1 MWTLTEV
8 DLEPI
13 SIGAAL
19 LGTGGGGNPY
29 LGRLRVRE
37 LLREGRRVDVVE
49 PDELADDDL
58 LVVSGAMGS
67 PVVSYEKLARGT
79 EEAEAARALEAHL
92 GRRFAAVA
100 PFEMG
105 GGNSFAAMAVA
116 AQLGIPVVDGDG
128 MGRAFPELQM
138 ITYLIYGGSPAPAA
152 LADEKGNTVV
162 LPTVVDAR
170 WLERLA
176 RAVTIEMGAHAG
188 LAACVMDGRHCRA
201 SIIPATLTYAQRI
214 GRAILDAR
222 RDKDD
227 PVDAALEET
236 GGHRH
241 IRGKVV
247 DVERRMSKGFAR
259 GHVTI
264 EGFGTDQG
272 REVRV
277 EFQNE
282 NLVIIEDGDVAAVV
296 PDLITL
302 VTSERCD
309 PITTEVV
316 RYGLRTD
323 LLVLP
328 APEKLTTA
336 TALEVVGP
344 RAFGL
349 DVDFRSAFASATGE
363 ESPNVASPGKDP
375 R

>member
-1 MWTLTEV
+1 VWTLTEA

-29 LGRLRVRE
+29 LGKLRVRQ
-37 LLREGRRVDVVE
+37 LLREGLRVDVIK
-49 PDELADDDL
+49 PDDVADDDF

-79 EEAEAARALEAHL
+79 EEADAARALQEHL
-92 GRRFAAVA
+92 GRPFTAIA

-116 AQLGIPVVDGDG
+116 AHLGVPVVDGDG

-138 ITYLIYGGSPAPAA
+138 ITYLIYGGAPAPAA
-152 LADEKGNTVV
+152 LADEKGNAVI
-162 LPTVVDAR
+162 LPTVVDAK
-170 WLERLA
+170 WLERIS
-176 RAVTIEMGAHAG
+176 RAVTIEMGGHTG
-188 LAACVMDGRHCRA
+188 LAACVMDGRHCRD
-201 SIIPATLTYAQRI
+201 SIIPGTLTYADQI
-214 GRAILDAR
+214 GRAIQDAR
-222 RDKDD
+222 ATKED
-227 PVDAALEET
+227 PVEATLEIT
-236 GGHRH
+236 GGYRH

-264 EGFGTDQG
+264 EGFGPDAG
-272 REVRV
+272 REATI

-282 NLVIIEDGDVAAVV
+282 NLVIIEEGEAQAVV
-296 PDLITL
+296 PDLISL
-302 VTSERCD
+302 VTTERAD

-323 LLVLP
+323 VLVLP
-328 APEKLTTA
+328 APDMLTTPR
-336 TALEVVGP
+336 ALEVVGP

-349 DVDFRSAFASATGE
+349 DHDFRSAFAPSSHRG
-363 ESPNVASPGKDP
+363 
-375 R
+375 